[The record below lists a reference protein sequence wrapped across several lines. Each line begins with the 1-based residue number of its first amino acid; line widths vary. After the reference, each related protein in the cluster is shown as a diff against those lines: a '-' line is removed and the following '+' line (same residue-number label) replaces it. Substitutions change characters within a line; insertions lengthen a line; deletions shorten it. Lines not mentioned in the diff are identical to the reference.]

1 MIGVLTGE
9 GWSDVVGCWYI
20 CVQRAKLVAEKKYKD
35 YGSLGQ
41 ECEQLNTGLCNTSN
55 YPVLIT
61 VSVTSNVFNTMVI
74 ISIVI

>member
-9 GWSDVVGCWYI
+9 GGSDVVGCWYI

-41 ECEQLNTGLCNTSN
+41 ECEHWPL
-55 YPVLIT
+55 
-61 VSVTSNVFNTMVI
+61 
-74 ISIVI
+74 